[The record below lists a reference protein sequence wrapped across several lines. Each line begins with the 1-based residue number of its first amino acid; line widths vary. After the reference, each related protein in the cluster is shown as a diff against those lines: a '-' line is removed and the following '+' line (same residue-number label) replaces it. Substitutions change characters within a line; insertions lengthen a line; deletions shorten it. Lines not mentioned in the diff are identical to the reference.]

1 MADAIGID
9 TGSYK
14 QVLACVR
21 QRGIDIILS
30 ETSAKVTP
38 STLAYTPEERLVG
51 DAALNQMR
59 KNFKNTM
66 QFFQRFLGMNSDCA
80 EQWEEEKKF
89 ITYKTVEMENKKI
102 GFEV

>member
-30 ETSAKVTP
+30 ETSAKITP
-38 STLAYTPEERLVG
+38 GTLAYTPEERLLG
-51 DAALNQMR
+51 DAAIN
-59 KNFKNTM
+59 
-66 QFFQRFLGMNSDCA
+66 
-80 EQWEEEKKF
+80 
-89 ITYKTVEMENKKI
+89 
-102 GFEV
+102 